1 MARYELWQ
9 TDELRDAIIGIE
21 RNLAAGINQISNP
34 TQGSIGYTSRA
45 DAEAILRD
53 LYRAYYKSTGQTDKL
68 RQNGSGMRIFA
79 MTGGR
84 EF

>member
-21 RNLAAGINQISNP
+21 RNLAGGITYN
-34 TQGSIGYTSRA
+34 TRA
-45 DAEAILRD
+45 EAEAILAD
-53 LYRAYYKSTGQTDKL
+53 LYRAYYRATGQTDKL
-68 RQNGSGMRIFA
+68 RQHSGGMRIFA